1 SQDHED
7 YAALSIGA
15 TILGGG
21 FLNSRIADRLRQKDG
36 VSYGAG
42 AGFRADFDAEDQN
55 SSMYLYAIYAP
66 ENYDKVQLGFQEEI
80 DRFIKEGIT
89 QDELKDAVNGWIQE
103 ENVSRAKDAELA
115 NMINNNI
122 FYDRTMDFQKS
133 LEEQVKNLTV
143 SDVNK
148 AIQKYIKPYQSWTV
162 VNAGDFKK

>member
-1 SQDHED
+1 
-7 YAALSIGA
+7 
-15 TILGGG
+15 
-21 FLNSRIADRLRQKDG
+21 
-36 VSYGAG
+36 
-42 AGFRADFDAEDQN
+42 
-55 SSMYLYAIYAP
+55 MYLYAIYAP